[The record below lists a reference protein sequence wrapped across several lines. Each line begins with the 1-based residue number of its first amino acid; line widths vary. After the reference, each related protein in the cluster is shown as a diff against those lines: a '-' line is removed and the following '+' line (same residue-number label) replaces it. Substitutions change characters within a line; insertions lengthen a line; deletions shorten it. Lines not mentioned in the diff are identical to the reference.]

1 MMTIKERYAELMHH
15 LELEGLLVPR
25 KLSVSSLLAIFV
37 VIFLGMGNTA
47 EAQLILDAVAAQNVW
62 FNQWALGGKTE
73 DQYRQHVESQV
84 QMWIDSLRESA
95 GLTDV
100 QEAKLRLA
108 VEGDLSRFS
117 LMLNEARFKT
127 RNMQPVNEQ
136 VGEISR
142 IISPVQQA
150 VQKGLLEEDSLFQA
164 VLGNVLSPE
173 QQDLWAREQE
183 RRQQLIYRAI
193 IHTQMVKLQ
202 ESMPLLTKQRE
213 ALTEAVLARLK
224 GKKVHDQYRIYLIDY
239 AMYTMPEKT
248 LAGFL
253 DTYQVKYYIG
263 KRSQVEG
270 WKSMLESQG
279 ATWEEEPMPSED
291 SEGNEAEAEGE
302 KEQGDTKKRGKQ
314 DAPAATG
321 GLG

>member
-1 MMTIKERYAELMHH
+1 MMTFNERYAELLHH
-15 LELEGLLVPR
+15 LRPERFLVPR
-25 KLSVSSLLAIFV
+25 KLSVSSLLATFV
-37 VIFLGMGNTA
+37 VICLGMGNAA
-47 EAQLILDAVAAQNVW
+47 EAQLILDAVAGQNVW

-84 QMWIDSLRESA
+84 QMWIDSLREST
-95 GLTDV
+95 GLTDA

-108 VEGDLSRFS
+108 VEGDLSRFF
-117 LMLNEARFKT
+117 LMVNEARFKT

-173 QQDLWAREQE
+173 QKDLWSREQE
-183 RRQQLIYRAI
+183 RRLQLIYRAI

-224 GKKVHDQYRIYLIDY
+224 GKKVNEQYRIYLIDY

-248 LAGFL
+248 LSGFL

-263 KRSQVEG
+263 RRSQVEG

-279 ATWEEEPMPSED
+279 AKWEEEPMPSAD
-291 SEGNEAEAEGE
+291 SEGNEAETEGE
-302 KEQGDTKKRGKQ
+302 EEQGDTKKRGKQ